1 MTGWQHRTFQSCSS
15 PTRKIEDKNNTTNIG
30 KSVVPSLIS
39 TQSSNQAKVFEP
51 DAVLLKLIKQWSSLR
66 EDQVKEIQNI
76 IEKSNL

>member
-1 MTGWQHRTFQSCSS
+1 
-15 PTRKIEDKNNTTNIG
+15 
-30 KSVVPSLIS
+30 VPSLIS